1 MSQPS
6 EAVPTAIPHPEITLP
21 PVDLFIDGRWVEP
34 AAAGRFPV
42 LNPVTE
48 AVIAEVGAAGADDVD
63 RAVAAARRQVDG
75 GELSRLSGAARA
87 RLLGRLA
94 DLLERDSDH
103 IAALERLDVGQPS
116 RGSASAVATLRYFA
130 GWADKI
136 DGRHVAVDGP
146 QAVHAYTTRTPIGV
160 VAAITP
166 WNAPL
171 MIAAWKLAPALAA
184 GCAVVLKPP
193 EDAPLSSLHLATL
206 VEEVGFP
213 AGAINVVPGTGADA
227 GAPLARHR
235 GVDKVSFTGSPETGR
250 KIALAAAESFTPIT
264 LELGGKSPQLIF
276 ADAELERAIPASA
289 ASFYGNA
296 GQICAAGTRVLVQSD
311 VADEVSEGLSRAA
324 QGVRVGDPFAPE
336 TTIGPLI
343 NAKQLQRVLGYID
356 QGRTEGADLITGGG
370 RVGTTGYFVEPTL
383 FRGSNDLVIS
393 QEEIFGPVATVIP
406 FTDLDEAIAIANTTR
421 YGLSA
426 GIWTRD
432 VSKAHLV
439 ASRLRAGSVNING
452 GGPPVPNLPWGG
464 FKESGVGRELSFSG
478 IEACTEEKSV
488 RVYLT

>member
-1 MSQPS
+1 
-6 EAVPTAIPHPEITLP
+6 
-21 PVDLFIDGRWVEP
+21 
-34 AAAGRFPV
+34 
-42 LNPVTE
+42 
-48 AVIAEVGAAGADDVD
+48 
-63 RAVAAARRQVDG
+63 
-75 GELSRLSGAARA
+75 
-87 RLLGRLA
+87 
-94 DLLERDSDH
+94 
-103 IAALERLDVGQPS
+103 
-116 RGSASAVATLRYFA
+116 
-130 GWADKI
+130 
-136 DGRHVAVDGP
+136 
-146 QAVHAYTTRTPIGV
+146 
-160 VAAITP
+160 
-166 WNAPL
+166 
-171 MIAAWKLAPALAA
+171 
-184 GCAVVLKPP
+184 
-193 EDAPLSSLHLATL
+193 
-206 VEEVGFP
+206 
-213 AGAINVVPGTGADA
+213 VPGTGADA

-235 GVDKVSFTGSPETGR
+235 GVEKVSFTGSPETGR